1 MQIEESLKRTLE
13 LYCFTQIQHLR
24 EHLEVFVKKR
34 KINKYLLVNFVGIIW
49 GIPQLSS
56 QKKKI
61 KTLPKLLLI

>member
-1 MQIEESLKRTLE
+1 MQIEESLESTLE

-61 KTLPKLLLI
+61 KTLPK